1 MKKNKQL
8 DKAQDGTQVTAPS
21 PTFSL
26 DQSFMEKKYGGYK
39 PSLFDSDPVRYSSR
53 GRFSTRPPAE
63 VSSNS
68 TENMLNYL
76 SAPGD
81 KGFSPEINTL
91 DEFAEART
99 GRYEN
104 YLPGY
109 NMEEAEAL
117 GQSTASKAFNGITK
131 GLGLMGTTFLNS
143 TANLVYGAIK
153 WGQTGEFSSFY
164 DNDFTRSLDKFNRGL
179 EDSMPNYYTQAERN
193 ADWYSP
199 DYFFTGNFL
208 WDGVVKNLGF
218 AAGAALS
225 GAAYTAALKAIP
237 ITSRLFA
244 AGKGAETLAAT
255 EAGLASNTGKVSST
269 YGRLLELNK
278 QFTSGYNSM
287 NAGGRAVVA
296 GLATTGEAS
305 IEAMHN
311 LHELEETLTKDFID
325 ANGYYPSSSEMKNIK
340 EAAKGAGNK
349 TFLANFA
356 LLTATNY
363 IQFPKILGSTYKGEK
378 NVANNIIGDLSSL
391 VNRNKNILASEAG
404 DVVKEGGEY
413 VIKKSKYPKLATLG
427 RAIKNPYLFSYSEA
441 FEEVGQFTAATA
453 TKDYYEKKSKGDAA
467 SWLESFGVGIKEGM
481 LSDEGAKNALIGG
494 LSGAIML
501 GPGKFRAAARKKR
514 DTQNFVS
521 ALNSSDLGTAFSSF
535 TKETYDSLERSTV
548 LQQERVAAIKEGRI
562 LDSKDLEADYIINY
576 LTPRIKY
583 GRLDLVTADINEYR
597 KLAST
602 AEGFAQLQA
611 EGKALQTDTAESYLK
626 RLDNF
631 EQSANNLD
639 TLWQSINLR
648 YSALKDEEGN
658 PLYSSDVVNKMIY
671 TASKIADYDL
681 RIPEITQDLMSAGV
695 DVAGLTKGLLE
706 GNLDEFNKAYEQ
718 IQNLNTVSK
727 NELTEKLKDVSELI
741 LRRQEFFNTYEDIKA
756 NPLNFREAKV
766 ADETK
771 APDSVETIRV
781 KTKKGEKDI
790 EIGTEYFAGKGVDY
804 TEETLASP
812 IPISKF
818 SVLGVSENG
827 KLKIQNLDT
836 GVESEISIEEFENL
850 KVGKVSS
857 LKNNSTANY
866 FYEHRNEIF
875 KFNFGKKRGGPRSGR
890 IEYQDGKLYFVY
902 KTKGSDK
909 TTKVETTQAEVKQKV
924 SKLEKRIN
932 RAKSMFANAKTG
944 AEKAEALILF
954 LNNAHHTTESVN
966 EEDMAW
972 FNNAKKEVEADGYII
987 DSEIGRKISENE
999 TVEFGLQRESDS
1011 IPKGTIIV
1019 NYITRPRRLVDG
1031 KQVQNAKYDVLIGTG
1046 TTEERDK
1053 LLQEFEDAENALD
1066 PKDLEGTRGRYDAA
1080 KKALKEYDDANF
1092 TKPGAEANLK
1102 KELTTYKKAKPK
1114 AKTKVSNSNIKKIQI
1129 YRRHLETK
1137 EGFDRSI
1144 LYREGTVENQN
1155 QKSARQLFLS
1165 AKEIAQEEATL
1176 AQNRETRLEIISQ
1189 LGEEAQ
1195 ENLIET
1201 NKKIDKAK
1209 EDLTKV
1215 KEDLESIQKM
1225 KESGPT
1231 GPKIKLNF
1239 SKATRSFTRAIN
1251 KLQAMQNDLNEII
1264 NNSEQERNE
1273 LEFNIAYFQDFT
1285 NEIIIL
1291 PEDTGE
1297 FMEELK
1303 DQVSLLVDNSK
1314 NLKNAIVAAKK
1325 AAKQA
1330 ESTIKSV
1337 TKVFRSA
1344 LKSTYIIDEDYSQ
1357 YLNELLD
1364 QVAAGENLEVTWP
1377 LLKQELANFALTT
1390 NLSIEA
1396 NINEPGL
1403 IKAITDLQ
1411 KLQKDLADMNSE
1423 YTARKIILDRYQKIR
1438 DEFKAEQAAEEKL
1451 QVKLKAVMNT
1461 ADKGTPIVQTEKG
1474 YEPES
1479 KKPLDVLSKATTFRD
1494 TRKGEELTPDEF
1506 RANQFGIDLDS
1517 FDNRKKI
1524 RGLYITKEIENDL
1537 LPGLVERAL
1546 QDSEGNEERT
1556 KELIEKYESSVI
1568 VMVMVDE
1575 NGSLVGVDG
1584 KPIPE
1589 GQPLLDN
1596 AIFQVIPEEGFNN
1609 GEMFR
1614 NDTPQDTKDFIIKE
1628 YKKFRDNILAQKT
1641 LGVPFKVSASF
1652 GVSQNVQD
1660 TSRTS
1665 VKDAGLITDSDLE
1678 KEILLNVPTTNK
1690 TIDKGTTQY
1699 TSPLG
1704 SVYLELKN
1712 GLVKLKNRLHTS
1724 KDASA
1729 IYDSILQL
1737 SKNLLDANEGIES
1750 DSSIRILN
1758 FLRGVTYWGIPA
1770 NNAGNNSA
1778 FFEKDKDGKL
1788 MLRLSDKGITFR
1800 FTPSALQ
1807 LNKDTI
1813 IQTLESMYNNV
1824 NKSKTKDINEKFEQI
1839 VSISPEGKIKSI
1851 VWPNYQSYLLSSK
1864 GREDFELP
1872 LYTIMKPKVEG
1883 ETNREGVYFVNNSTA
1898 DTFKIPEPKT
1908 QAANI
1913 PIKKSANYVVDGKT
1927 INTYTS
1933 PTSGKKILFT
1943 VNGFGGVI
1951 SNENIEILPGADR
1964 NSVKATDDQIKTSI
1978 VYSMAPEVAK
1988 ENAQKSYTESIAP
2001 KAPAQPKKQTSRV
2014 ATIKRNLVDLET
2026 PITEFEPAVQELFNS
2041 PNPTVELYENTVAN
2055 YEYDLEAELSPNLRK
2070 SIEAMLRDVK
2080 KSFTISQPTSDVEVV
2095 TYKGTKYSVDFNVGS
2110 GTITNLKTGK
2120 VLEGGV
2126 TSPVG
2131 QAVVDL
2137 AIDQQDS
2144 AEQASKVESNEV
2156 IGTPVERS
2164 KAETELDELQNLINQ
2179 SKSDINLGENL
2190 IREDIDIDLSKF
2202 DSADVK
2208 ELEEKGYSKE
2218 KIKDILIKKCND

>member
-193 ADWYSP
+193 ADFNSP
-199 DYFFTGNFL
+199 DYFFTSNFL
-208 WDGVVKNLGF
+208 WDGVIKNLGF

-225 GAAYTAALKAIP
+225 GQAYTAALKAIP

-244 AGKGAETLAAT
+244 AGKGAEALAAT

-340 EAAKGAGNK
+340 DAAKGAGNK

-391 VNRNKNILASEAG
+391 VNRNKNILASEVG

-413 VIKKSKYPKLATLG
+413 VIKKSKYPKLTTLG

-501 GPGKFRAAARKKR
+501 SPGKFRAAARKKR

-631 EQSANNLD
+631 EQSANSLD

-771 APDSVETIRV
+771 APDSVETITV
-781 KTKKGEKDI
+781 KTKQGEKDI
-790 EIGTEYFAGKGVDY
+790 EIGTEYFSGKGVDY
-804 TEETLASP
+804 NKETLALP

-836 GVESEISIEEFENL
+836 GVESEISVEEFENL

-875 KFNFGKKRGGPRSGR
+875 KFNFGKKRGGPRAGR

-902 KTKGSDK
+902 LTAKGK
-909 TTKVETTQAEVKQKV
+909 
-924 SKLEKRIN
+924 
-932 RAKSMFANAKTG
+932 
-944 AEKAEALILF
+944 
-954 LNNAHHTTESVN
+954 
-966 EEDMAW
+966 
-972 FNNAKKEVEADGYII
+972 
-987 DSEIGRKISENE
+987 
-999 TVEFGLQRESDS
+999 
-1011 IPKGTIIV
+1011 
-1019 NYITRPRRLVDG
+1019 
-1031 KQVQNAKYDVLIGTG
+1031 
-1046 TTEERDK
+1046 
-1053 LLQEFEDAENALD
+1053 
-1066 PKDLEGTRGRYDAA
+1066 
-1080 KKALKEYDDANF
+1080 
-1092 TKPGAEANLK
+1092 
-1102 KELTTYKKAKPK
+1102 
-1114 AKTKVSNSNIKKIQI
+1114 IKKIQV

-1144 LYREGTVENQN
+1144 LYREGTIENQN
-1155 QKSARQLFLS
+1155 QKSAREIFLS

-1209 EDLTKV
+1209 KDLTKV

-1330 ESTIKSV
+1330 ENTIKSA

-1438 DEFKAEQAAEEKL
+1438 DEFKAQQAAEEKL

-1537 LPGLVERAL
+1537 LPGLVERVL

-1883 ETNREGVYFVNNSTA
+1883 ETNREGVYFVNNTTA
-1898 DTFKIPEPKT
+1898 DNFKIPEPKT
-1908 QAANI
+1908 QAVNI

-1927 INTYTS
+1927 VNTYTS

-2001 KAPAQPKKQTSRV
+2001 KAPVKPAPQTS
-2014 ATIKRNLVDLET
+2014 E
-2026 PITEFEPAVQELFNS
+2026 
-2041 PNPTVELYENTVAN
+2041 
-2055 YEYDLEAELSPNLRK
+2055 
-2070 SIEAMLRDVK
+2070 
-2080 KSFTISQPTSDVEVV
+2080 
-2095 TYKGTKYSVDFNVGS
+2095 
-2110 GTITNLKTGK
+2110 
-2120 VLEGGV
+2120 
-2126 TSPVG
+2126 
-2131 QAVVDL
+2131 
-2137 AIDQQDS
+2137 
-2144 AEQASKVESNEV
+2144 VESNEV

-2190 IREDIDIDLSKF
+2190 IKEDIDIDLSKF